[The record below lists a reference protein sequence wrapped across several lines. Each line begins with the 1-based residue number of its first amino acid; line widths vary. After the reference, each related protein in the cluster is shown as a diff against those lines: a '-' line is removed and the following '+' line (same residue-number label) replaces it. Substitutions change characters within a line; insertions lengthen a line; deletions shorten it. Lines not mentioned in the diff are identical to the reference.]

1 MAAVTQAEEVLED
14 VQAEAV
20 SDIQADAQA
29 VLEADV
35 QAVLEADTQAVI
47 MEADIMEDRH
57 LLHHHT
63 EDTMEDRHLL
73 HQGDIIAQEEA
84 LQV

>member
-20 SDIQADAQA
+20 SDIQADVQA

-57 LLHHHT
+57 LLH
-63 EDTMEDRHLL
+63 
-73 HQGDIIAQEEA
+73 QGDIIAQEEA

>member
-1 MAAVTQAEEVLED
+1 MAAATQAEEVLED
-14 VQAEAV
+14 VQEEAV
-20 SDIQADAQA
+20 SDIQ
-29 VLEADV
+29 ADV

-57 LLHHHT
+57 LRHHHT
-63 EDTMEDRHLL
+63 EDIMEDRHLRR
-73 HQGDIIAQEEA
+73 QGDITAQEEA